1 MKHHYIGFHHGRIHR
16 RDAIC
21 AAISIVLLSLLVMV
35 ASLLIQRWEDSTY
48 TATSKEDGIMADSQ
62 TVRQDLIYNG
72 VVYTPKQQIETYL
85 FMGIDVDE
93 PASRMPGAYN
103 GGQADALFLIV
114 VDQENKSWQLLRLNR
129 DSMVDVPVLDLKG
142 NVIGYEQQQLA
153 LAHAYGDGLQ
163 RSCENV
169 VQTVSSLLE
178 GQSIDG
184 YVSLNMGGIAALND
198 AIGGVTVTVTSDFTA
213 VDPTLVEGATITLNG
228 QQAFEFVRTRWYV
241 DDQTNLARMERQR
254 IYLEALKLKAQ
265 TLSEE
270 DIIRA
275 YDAVSD
281 YIVTNM
287 DSQDLLELT
296 EEIKGYREEPEL
308 TIEGTNEQQG
318 EFIAYTLDKES
329 LQQSILE
336 LFYQIKEDM

>member
-1 MKHHYIGFHHGRIHR
+1 
-16 RDAIC
+16 
-21 AAISIVLLSLLVMV
+21 
-35 ASLLIQRWEDSTY
+35 
-48 TATSKEDGIMADSQ
+48 
-62 TVRQDLIYNG
+62 
-72 VVYTPKQQIETYL
+72 
-85 FMGIDVDE
+85 
-93 PASRMPGAYN
+93 
-103 GGQADALFLIV
+103 
-114 VDQENKSWQLLRLNR
+114 
-129 DSMVDVPVLDLKG
+129 
-142 NVIGYEQQQLA
+142 
-153 LAHAYGDGLQ
+153 
-163 RSCENV
+163 
-169 VQTVSSLLE
+169 
-178 GQSIDG
+178 
-184 YVSLNMGGIAALND
+184 
-198 AIGGVTVTVTSDFTA
+198 
-213 VDPTLVEGATITLNG
+213 
-228 QQAFEFVRTRWYV
+228 
-241 DDQTNLARMERQR
+241 MERQR